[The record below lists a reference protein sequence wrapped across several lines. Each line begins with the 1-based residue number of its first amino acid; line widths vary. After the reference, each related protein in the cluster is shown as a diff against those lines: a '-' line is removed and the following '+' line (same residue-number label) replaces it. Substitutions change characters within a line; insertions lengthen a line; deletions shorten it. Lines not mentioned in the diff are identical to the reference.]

1 MSKAKACVGYT
12 VFKYFDVEVDD
23 DGGLTDKGEEA
34 LYEESG
40 ISLCFYCCGHGRS
53 WSIEPPMGGPIY
65 VEVGDVI
72 EEDVIGSLREARNV
86 AVQERDEARARLEEA
101 QRIAAE
107 LRAEL
112 MQRGKG
118 GEHG

>member
-1 MSKAKACVGYT
+1 MGKVKACVGYT
-12 VFKYFDVEVDD
+12 IFKYFDVEVGD
-23 DGGLTDKGEEA
+23 DGEVTDKGEEA

-40 ISLCFYCCGHGRS
+40 ISLCAHCGGHGRS
-53 WSIEPPMGGPIY
+53 WSVEPSMGAIY
-65 VEVGDVI
+65 VDIGGVI

-86 AVQERDEARARLEEA
+86 AVQERDEARARLEES

-112 MQRGKG
+112 MQRGKVSP
-118 GEHG
+118 